1 MASPKHSLPESGNEA
16 GSVPLVIEN
25 KIARRWMKRWEPIR
39 RFGTKWS
46 ARKSEHRI
54 TMLKLFKAGVEMRMI
69 TRNEWDDPW
78 LDPKDLDA
86 LVRCWREK
94 NE

>member
-1 MASPKHSLPESGNEA
+1 
-16 GSVPLVIEN
+16 
-25 KIARRWMKRWEPIR
+25 
-39 RFGTKWS
+39 
-46 ARKSEHRI
+46 
-54 TMLKLFKAGVEMRMI
+54 MLKLFKAGVEMRMI